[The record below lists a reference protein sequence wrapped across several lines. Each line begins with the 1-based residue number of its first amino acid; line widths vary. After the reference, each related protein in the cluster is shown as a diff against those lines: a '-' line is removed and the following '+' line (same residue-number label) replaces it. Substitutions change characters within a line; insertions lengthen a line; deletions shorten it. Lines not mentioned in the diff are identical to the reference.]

1 MGLLSLIVRIGA
13 DGRQFSAG
21 LKQAEV
27 QSAKFAENIKHHI
40 AGAFTAGAVI
50 SFGHALIETA
60 KRVKQLSEQ
69 YEIGTDKIQE
79 YDIAGLHSGQTADE
93 VLKKLDK
100 LEAFRADAS
109 KGDLKKIDTLKR
121 LGISYEEII
130 DPVLKVTDLF
140 EKMDATASRSDFLE
154 VFGTKAGGKM
164 LAVLKE
170 MQAIAEHGHQ
180 PIISEE
186 DIKNIFEAEHALAM
200 LKKQLMAIGAVPV
213 SGFAGLFSGQ
223 GGFGDFLKNLAKFSS
238 TGIIG
243 PWLKL
248 LSPKLFEQPKG
259 SEEPEATVGPD
270 LGAAERLEALAVERE
285 KVRKQIEEDRVK
297 LLEKLF
303 QLQMKVATV
312 EEQRAMLQGKLGQLS
327 RKEEFLLNFGGVGA
341 SLLLPKLQAEML
353 DRISE
358 LQALD
363 SKQRQ
368 PRAID
373 LTPLERLG
381 GRAGPADINSVKPE
395 VRQSNLYLQHID
407 QNTKALQQTIKS
419 GGSII
424 IP

>member
-140 EKMDATASRSDFLE
+140 EKMDATAARSDFLE

-213 SGFAGLFSGQ
+213 SGLAGLFSGE
-223 GGFGDFLKNLAKFSS
+223 GDFLKNLAKATS
-238 TGIIG
+238 TGVIG
-243 PWLKL
+243 PWLRL
-248 LSPKLFEQPKG
+248 LAPGVFKSKTTTP
-259 SEEPEATVGPD
+259 EPEADEVGKAP